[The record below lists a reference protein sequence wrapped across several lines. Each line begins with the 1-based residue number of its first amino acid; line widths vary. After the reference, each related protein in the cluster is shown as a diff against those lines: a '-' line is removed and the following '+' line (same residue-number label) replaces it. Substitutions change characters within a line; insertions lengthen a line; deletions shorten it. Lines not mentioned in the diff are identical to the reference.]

1 MREATRGSKQ
11 HEGYGMGED
20 KTTLSTSCKNR
31 VPGTTCLRSF
41 MNAIFYLL
49 QSGCQWGMLPGNF
62 PPWQTVYRYFRGW
75 VREGTW
81 N

>member
-1 MREATRGSKQ
+1 
-11 HEGYGMGED
+11 
-20 KTTLSTSCKNR
+20 
-31 VPGTTCLRSF
+31 